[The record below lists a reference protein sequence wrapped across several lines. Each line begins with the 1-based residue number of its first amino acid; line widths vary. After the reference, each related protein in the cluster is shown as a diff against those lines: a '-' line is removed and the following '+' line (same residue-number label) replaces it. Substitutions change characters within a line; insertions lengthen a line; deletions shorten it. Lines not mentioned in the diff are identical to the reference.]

1 MDRRI
6 GRIVVTLVCISFVA
20 AFQSSCARKGPAK
33 VDSGHQI
40 VMGTFARVVVI
51 AKDDKTGSE
60 CVRAAL
66 EKIHKVDE
74 LMSDYKRDS
83 EIGRVN
89 KMAVKHK
96 KG

>member
-6 GRIVVTLVCISFVA
+6 GRIIVTLFCVSLAGAPQF
-20 AFQSSCARKGPAK
+20 SCARKGPAK

-51 AKDDKTGSE
+51 AKDDETGSE

-66 EKIHKVDE
+66 EEIDKVDK
-74 LMSDYKRDS
+74 LMS
-83 EIGRVN
+83 
-89 KMAVKHK
+89 
-96 KG
+96 